1 MAPPQESQLRLER
14 DQKCRSSPGPASTAV
29 TSTAGTRH
37 GGPSPSWGS
46 FLPAP
51 PDSRETPTSLMVPKS
66 SAPFRQT
73 LIHHHAPCGFPRPG
87 DNTQSHVSC
96 AWGRHAANL
105 GRGLTNWTTAPGTPS
120 RASGSTAGPCAGW
133 RPAPAPQQAQEPAL
147 ACLGAFELPRVPLSA
162 PPDGVMLVQGRS
174 LALLQLSNM
183 ETHIIFPNMS
193 SSRVQRDY

>member
-14 DQKCRSSPGPASTAV
+14 DQKYRSSPGPASTAV

-37 GGPSPSWGS
+37 GGPCPSWGS

-51 PDSRETPTSLMVPKS
+51 PDSRETPTSLVVPKS

-73 LIHHHAPCGFPRPG
+73 LIHHRAPCGFPRPG

-105 GRGLTNWTTAPGTPS
+105 GRGFTNWTMAPVTSS
-120 RASGSTAGPCAGW
+120 RASGGVRQCSRQNSRQHSRSPRRLETGPCPTAGT
-133 RPAPAPQQAQEPAL
+133 
-147 ACLGAFELPRVPLSA
+147 GARTRLP
-162 PPDGVMLVQGRS
+162 GC
-174 LALLQLSNM
+174 
-183 ETHIIFPNMS
+183 F
-193 SSRVQRDY
+193 